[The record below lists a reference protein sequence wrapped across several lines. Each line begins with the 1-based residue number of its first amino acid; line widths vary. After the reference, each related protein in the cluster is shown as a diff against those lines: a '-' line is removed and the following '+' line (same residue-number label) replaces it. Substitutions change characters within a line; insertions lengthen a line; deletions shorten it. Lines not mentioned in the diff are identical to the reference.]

1 MSFSLKSYLDQKRQL
16 VDQALQKVFQKGSP
30 CPPTLW
36 NSMKYSVF
44 AGGKRLRPI
53 LCLASADAV
62 GLPQKEALQIAC
74 ALELIHTYSLIHDDL
89 PALDDD
95 DYRRGRKT
103 NHKVYGEAMALLA
116 GDGLQTLA
124 FEWISNPASY
134 QAWYR
139 KNLPQTIFELA
150 HYAGYPGMVGGQVD
164 DILAEKQMPRL
175 SQVLSIHRR
184 KTGALLLSS
193 VRLPAV
199 LAGASRPKLKAL
211 TDYGW
216 SAGLAFQIV
225 DDILNE
231 TGNSK
236 TLGKSAGSDKAR
248 GKMTYPAAIGLQ
260 RSKRGVE
267 KLTQKAV
274 QSLKPFGA
282 KGKPLEEL
290 VRYMAQRTN

>member
-1 MSFSLKSYLDQKRQL
+1 MSFSLQPYLEKKRGLIDQ
-16 VDQALQKVFQKGSP
+16 VLQRVFRGGLP
-30 CPPTLW
+30 CPATLW

-53 LCLASADAV
+53 LCLASAEVVD
-62 GLPQKEALQIAC
+62 LPQKEALRIAC

-124 FEWISNPASY
+124 FEWISNPAAYDSRY
-134 QAWYR
+134 H

-164 DILAEKQMPRL
+164 DVLAEKQKPQL
-175 SQVLSIHRR
+175 SKVLSIHRR

-193 VRLPAV
+193 VRLPAI

-216 SAGLAFQIV
+216 AAGLAFQIV

-236 TLGKSAGSDKAR
+236 ALGKSAGSDRAR
-248 GKMTYPAAIGLQ
+248 GKMTYPAAIGLEK
-260 RSKRGVE
+260 SKREVE
-267 KLTQKAV
+267 KLTQKSIQA
-274 QSLKPFGA
+274 LKPFGA
-282 KGKPLEEL
+282 NGKPLEEL